1 MIRQI
6 ISELGGHL
14 LVLFLVVVFF
24 AMFPI
29 ALNAGFGVT
38 PPYVKNSELTR
49 NSIYEQK
56 IMLVRGSPD
65 FDALAEI
72 MVDVPGANEWITVEP
87 SKEVLLAEGERL
99 TPITVRIQVPDKANF
114 GDYSG
119 TIRVN
124 TRAVNEGDRGRGTVS
139 IALGARINFDISVI
153 DRIIKKFEIRRVRI
167 SDFNEGRTVRWL
179 EYPGKMVFTMTLQN
193 TGNVPV
199 APDRI
204 TVDIYD
210 SSGKD
215 LLERTE
221 HTNKI
226 RKVNPFGTDDVHA
239 ELPSHLPPGSYR
251 GHFSIYNGDEVVRS
265 GELSFG
271 IRPAGTIEGDTGYGF
286 WGLSLWHKTTI
297 VGPIIILILIFISLI
312 LYFSK
317 RTRGAL
323 LKGIRSWRSLYR
335 VPLKKFLFLVNLIS
349 RGFTGRR
356 LSRD

>member
-1 MIRQI
+1 MKRQI
-6 ISELGGHL
+6 TSELNLICL
-14 LVLFLVVVFF
+14 LLLSVTVFL
-24 AMFPI
+24 ALFPI
-29 ALNAGFGVT
+29 VTNAGFGVT

-49 NSIYEQK
+49 NSIYEQR
-56 IMLVRGSPD
+56 IMLVRGNPS

-72 MVDVPGANEWITVEP
+72 TVDVPGANEWITIEP
-87 SKEVLLAEGERL
+87 SEEVLLAEGERL
-99 TPITVRIQVPDKANF
+99 TPITVRILVPNKAPF
-114 GDYSG
+114 DDYRG
-119 TIRVN
+119 TIRVQ
-124 TRAVNEGDRGRGTVS
+124 TRAVSEEDRGRGTVS

-153 DRIIKKFEIRRVRI
+153 DRVIKKFEIQRVRI
-167 SDFNEGRTVRWL
+167 SDFNEGRKVRWL
-179 EYPGKMVFTMTLQN
+179 EYPGKMTFTMTLQN

-199 APDRI
+199 APDRVV
-204 TVDIYD
+204 VDIYD

-226 RKVNPFGTDDVHA
+226 KRVDPFKTEEVYA

-297 VGPIIILILIFISLI
+297 VGPIVILILILVSLI

-317 RTRGAL
+317 RTRLIL
-323 LKGIRSWRSLYR
+323 LRGLRSWRALYR
-335 VPLKKFLFLVNLIS
+335 VPLNKVLFLVNLIS
-349 RGFTGRR
+349 RGFTRR
-356 LSRD
+356 RFSRD